1 MKNRSVW
8 LGTIVALGAGVAL
21 ETNTSNGLVLYL
33 ALLALAI
40 WMDGIA
46 ERIHEKK

>member
-1 MKNRSVW
+1 M
-8 LGTIVALGAGVAL
+8 IVACGAGVAL
-21 ETNTSNGLVLYL
+21 DTIKDNGLVLYL
-33 ALLALAI
+33 ALLAIGI